1 MSAEERRMHNRENR
15 QRKKI
20 LRNLRHAG
28 NVVVRRG
35 YIDVASVMATA
46 QDWQQLRSRHRKDI
60 LAATIDARVHIAEY
74 TTPTSPLRVLVDARV
89 PMDGVAGY
97 EIVLTAEGMPR
108 LHVYPRPWDGS
119 PGHRLTV
126 LAAAHAGAVLTPPD
140 AGPVLPP
147 LDVLLTTIDLIMPIQ
162 DSE

>member
-1 MSAEERRMHNRENR
+1 MSAEERRAHNRENR
-15 QRKKI
+15 MRKKAR
-20 LRNLRHAG
+20 RNAQHAG

-35 YIDVASVMATA
+35 YIDVASVMDTA
-46 QDWQQLRSRHRKDI
+46 PDWQTLRTRHRKTVY
-60 LAATIDARVHIAEY
+60 AATIDARVQIAGY

-119 PGHRLTV
+119 PGHRLTL
-126 LAAAHAGAVLTPPD
+126 LAAAHAGAVLAPPD

-147 LDVLLTTIDLIMPIQ
+147 PDVLLTTIDLIMPI
-162 DSE
+162 EYGE